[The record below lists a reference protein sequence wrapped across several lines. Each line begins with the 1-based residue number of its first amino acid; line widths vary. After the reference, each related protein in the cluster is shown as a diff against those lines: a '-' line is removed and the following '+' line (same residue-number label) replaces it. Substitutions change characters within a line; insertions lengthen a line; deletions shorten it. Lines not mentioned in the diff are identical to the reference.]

1 MVVEGQLPYSTHFII
16 IVCVMGLSQFNIFI
30 HLEQEGPM
38 YTLALILFST
48 LEQKGLMWTLALLP
62 IGTLNQERPM
72 CT

>member
-1 MVVEGQLPYSTHFII
+1 MGLSQLPYSTHFII

>member
-30 HLEQEGPM
+30 NLEQEGPM